1 MGSDILNMS
10 WVNSK
15 ALLAGGEVDFFIR
28 GYTDKKFM
36 FLGHEVY
43 LTTTHISMIIVMAFL
58 LVFALF
64 ANHAI
69 KKADPK
75 EAPGPFLNVVELIVE
90 KLDGMVASSMG
101 ARNAVKFRNYVSALF
116 LFILTC
122 NLSGLLGLR
131 PPTADYGVTLP
142 LGLITFALVQGCGI
156 AKNKGKHFTNL
167 FKPVPILF
175 PINLIGEFAVPLS
188 LSLRLF
194 GNIMSGTVMMGLIYG
209 LLPIFLKLGI
219 PAALHVY
226 FDPFSGAIQTYV
238 FCMLTMVYINDKI
251 ADE

>member
-75 EAPGPFLNVVELIVE
+75 EAPGPCLVFVYTYMQLIRIVRL
-90 KLDGMVASSMG
+90 K
-101 ARNAVKFRNYVSALF
+101 
-116 LFILTC
+116 
-122 NLSGLLGLR
+122 
-131 PPTADYGVTLP
+131 TADSGFWCDISARRYYMGDDS
-142 LGLITFALVQGCGI
+142 VQWI
-156 AKNKGKHFTNL
+156 
-167 FKPVPILF
+167 
-175 PINLIGEFAVPLS
+175 
-188 LSLRLF
+188 
-194 GNIMSGTVMMGLIYG
+194 
-209 LLPIFLKLGI
+209 
-219 PAALHVY
+219 
-226 FDPFSGAIQTYV
+226 
-238 FCMLTMVYINDKI
+238 
-251 ADE
+251 

>member
-90 KLDGMVASSMG
+90 KLDGMVSSSMG

-131 PPTADYGVTLP
+131 PPTADFGVTFP
-142 LGLITFALVQGCGI
+142 LAVITWVMIQYNGLSTRRWA
-156 AKNKGKHFTNL
+156 
-167 FKPVPILF
+167 
-175 PINLIGEFAVPLS
+175 
-188 LSLRLF
+188 R
-194 GNIMSGTVMMGLIYG
+194 
-209 LLPIFLKLGI
+209 
-219 PAALHVY
+219 
-226 FDPFSGAIQTYV
+226 
-238 FCMLTMVYINDKI
+238 
-251 ADE
+251 